1 MRTRPTAILVLSLS
15 CACGDAGDATAG
27 SSSGITGATNPTNP
41 TNPTAVTT
49 PTEAGSEASA
59 SGSGTE
65 AATATVTSDPTTGA
79 DGTSGGLKL
88 DIPDGATDTGVTGVA
103 GEGCEKVDFLF
114 VLDNSISMGDE
125 QKNLAASFPGFI
137 STIQS
142 QVKAQDY
149 HIMVI
154 DTDEFDKWGEKYDKC
169 YNKCMNDDPGDHC
182 LTVYF
187 DDLICGQLPPAPE
200 PCDQTLGVGRNKGA
214 GGPPVACPIAGDLRY
229 MTQDQ
234 AALPAA
240 FQCVA
245 DMGATGNSNE
255 RPIDAMLQAVGDQTA
270 ADGCH
275 PGFLRDD
282 AVLVVTM
289 ISDEQESGSAGL
301 PQEWYDALLARKGGN
316 QTAIVM
322 LALNGDAETMGQECV
337 PTAKISEF
345 VDKFASRGFI
355 GSICE
360 ADYGPFFADAVDII
374 DVACDQYVPL

>member
-1 MRTRPTAILVLSLS
+1 MRIHPSVFLALSL
-15 CACGDAGDATAG
+15 CACGGDDGGNADGSFTNITTASTPSGPTGASDASTGAAATGDATGQATADA
-27 SSSGITGATNPTNP
+27 TGDVTGDATSAAATG
-41 TNPTAVTT
+41 T
-49 PTEAGSEASA
+49 PT
-59 SGSGTE
+59 
-65 AATATVTSDPTTGA
+65 TT
-79 DGTSGGLKL
+79 DGLKL
-88 DIPDGATDTGVTGVA
+88 DLPDGATDTGVA
-103 GEGCEKVDFLF
+103 GEGCDKVDFLF

-125 QKNLAASFPGFI
+125 QQNLAASFPGFI

-142 QVKAQDY
+142 TVEAQDY

-154 DTDEFDKWGEKYDKC
+154 DTDDFDKWGEKYDKC
-169 YNKCMNDDPGDHC
+169 YNKCMTDDVGDHC

-187 DDLICGQLPPAPE
+187 DDLICGELPPPPE
-200 PCDQTLGVGRNKGA
+200 ECDQTLGVGRNKGA
-214 GGPPVACPIAGDLRY
+214 GGPPVVCPIDGGLRY

-234 AALPAA
+234 TDLPAT

-245 DMGATGNSNE
+245 EMGATGNSNE
-255 RPIDAMLQAVGDQTA
+255 RPVDALLQATGDQTA

-289 ISDEQESGSAGL
+289 ISDEVEAGSAGV

-316 QTAIVM
+316 QTAIVL
-322 LALNGDAETMGQECV
+322 LALNGDAETMGQECT

-345 VDKFASRGFI
+345 VGLFGDRGFI

-360 ADYGPFFADAVDII
+360 PDYGPFFADAVDII
-374 DVACDQYVPL
+374 DYACDQYVPL